1 MKLGLLVIATE
12 ILEGKVV
19 DLNTRSLAYFLKK
32 HHLELNEAHTVRD
45 HEDDIKRGF
54 SSLLN
59 NCDFIITSGGLGP
72 TQDDLTKNILAS
84 FLNTPITYS
93 DLAHKVASENYER
106 LQRPYPGKQHE
117 YSLLPEGVK
126 PLSNSTGFAP
136 GLFVE
141 HQGKS
146 ILCAPG
152 VPREFNSMLQD
163 HFLPWI
169 EKNHRKDCFMENVVF
184 RTRRVPEEKIF
195 GEVDPELWNKLS
207 NEGDVSSLPGI
218 MGVDIGVKIQATDE
232 LGLSKKR
239 EAIISIMDNS
249 PVKKHI
255 WHQGEARL
263 EEVIVK
269 LANEKEITFGFA
281 ESCTGGLCSHR
292 ITNISGSSKSFMGSV
307 ISYDEAVKINKLAV
321 PSELIASKGV
331 VSLEVAEAMAE
342 GLVKT
347 FNIDFAVS
355 VTGIAG
361 PNGGSPELPVGS
373 VCIGL
378 HVKDKV
384 TRSFKL
390 RLFGDRE
397 QLKERFAQAALM
409 VLHEGME
416 EFA

>member
-12 ILEGKVV
+12 ILEGKIV

-32 HHLELNEAHTVRD
+32 HHLELNEAHIVRD

-72 TQDDLTKNILAS
+72 TQDDLTKNVLAS

-136 GLFVE
+136 GLFAE

-152 VPREFNSMLQD
+152 VPREFDSMLQD

-218 MGVDIGVKIQATDE
+218 MGVDIGIKIQATDE

-239 EAIISIMDNS
+239 EAIISIMENS

-269 LANEKEITFGFA
+269 LANEKGITFGFA

-321 PSELIASKGV
+321 PSELIADKGV

-342 GLVKT
+342 GLGKT
-347 FNIDFAVS
+347 LNIDFAVS
-355 VTGIAG
+355 ITGIAG

-378 HVKDKV
+378 HVKDK
-384 TRSFKL
+384 TIRSFKL

>member
-72 TQDDLTKNILAS
+72 TQDDLTKNVLAS

>member
-72 TQDDLTKNILAS
+72 TQDDLTKNVLAS

-269 LANEKEITFGFA
+269 LANEKGITFGFA